1 MKHLILIG
9 FMGSGKSSLASNL
22 SRELLLPVFSTDLA
36 ISEQLQMSI
45 SDIFSHFGEE
55 FFRAQESRIFAAIK
69 QLEAVHIID
78 CGGGFG
84 YYQEVNALGKVIFL
98 DLEFEEILQ
107 RMNEDERS
115 KRPLFG
121 NEAKAKELFLQRREV
136 YLAKADIRLKS
147 LKDLKEQ
154 INALLP

>member
-1 MKHLILIG
+1 MKHCLLIG
-9 FMGSGKSSLASNL
+9 FMGSGKSSLALNL
-22 SRELLLPVFSTDLA
+22 SKEFSLPIFSTDLA
-36 ISEQLQMSI
+36 ISRQLQMPI

-55 FFRAQESRIFAAIK
+55 FFRAQESRIFAIIK

-107 RMNEDERS
+107 RMNKNERS
-115 KRPLFG
+115 KRPLFSD
-121 NEAKAKELFLQRREV
+121 EAKAKELFLQRREV
-136 YLAKADIRLKS
+136 YLAKADIRLES

-154 INALLP
+154 ISALLP